1 VSRKSELKSA
11 LVAAM
16 NRKGGAHLT
25 REARERT
32 ASLFASSMIEAGYTH
47 LVGPEDVA
55 GKHLKA
61 YVSLRKANGVG
72 SRTLQNELSH
82 LRSAL
87 RAAGRSAVADAPE
100 QSNEALGISGGVR
113 IGRKTAMPDADRESV
128 VRRADELNRPGLGCL
143 IDLERYLGLR
153 GNEAIH
159 ARIDTLK
166 RWRSELL
173 RDGRISVIEGTK
185 GGRRR
190 EVKIFGIEHALS
202 AIDRAIA
209 EAETSGGF
217 LVLRADGSPA
227 GGLKHARSIYHSWAF
242 RSGIQPHAAR
252 YAFAQDQMAGYI
264 NSGYSA
270 REALIAVSHDL
281 GHGDGRGR
289 WVKSVYM
296 RP

>member
-1 VSRKSELKSA
+1 MSRKSELKSA

-16 NRKGGAHLT
+16 NRSGGAHLT

-32 ASLFASSMIEAGYTH
+32 ASMFASSMIASGYTH
-47 LVGPEDVA
+47 LLGAEEIA

-61 YVSLRKANGVG
+61 YVASRRADGAG
-72 SRTLQNELSH
+72 PRTLQNELSH

-87 RAAGRSAVADAPE
+87 RGVGRAAVADAPE

-113 IGRKTAMPDADRESV
+113 VGRKAAMPDADRLSLL
-128 VRRADELNRPGLGCL
+128 RRASELNRSGLGCL

-159 ARIDTLK
+159 ARLDTLR

-173 RDGRISVIEGTK
+173 RDGRILVIEGTK

-190 EVKIFGIEHALS
+190 DVRVFGVDLAMS

-209 EAETSGGF
+209 EAEKSGGF
-217 LVLRADGSPA
+217 LVLRADGAPA
-227 GGLKHARSIYHSWAF
+227 GGLKQARSIYHSWAF

-296 RP
+296 R